1 MRCLVIAIALAGCR
15 DPELVKLEETR
26 AEVCACKTV
35 ACGDAAMKKVPQES
49 AHSNHRTQQLARDML
64 DCLHKLYLQNQ
75 PGTEPEVD
83 PETEAEPAGSASGSA
98 RP

>member
-35 ACGDAAMKKVPQES
+35 ACGDAAMKKVPQDRVN
-49 AHSNHRTQQLARDML
+49 SNHRTQQLARDML
-64 DCLHKLYLQNQ
+64 DCLHKLYLQN
-75 PGTEPEVD
+75 PPSSDPDAEPE
-83 PETEAEPAGSASGSA
+83 PAAEASGSA